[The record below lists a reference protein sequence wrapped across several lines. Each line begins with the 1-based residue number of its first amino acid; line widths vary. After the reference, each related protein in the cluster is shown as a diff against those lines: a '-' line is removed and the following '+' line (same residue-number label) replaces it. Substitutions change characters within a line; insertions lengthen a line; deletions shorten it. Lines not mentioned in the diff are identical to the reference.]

1 MMFRRA
7 APITPLSAVLFSAA
21 LVAGLAAGPALAQ
34 TTAPADPT
42 APVTTADKSATDAQ
56 IRAWINDAP
65 PPTIADPHDGVVVD
79 KPLPPQIHGE
89 AGVTIGSGGYRSVY
103 VATIMPLGDNATL
116 GVAASDTH
124 YGNNRWVRGGNRQ
137 TLGLSLAAG
146 DPHAP
151 GPPDGCL
158 QVGGRFVE
166 PLWAAQ
172 LRGPD
177 DHCSLRHGD
186 EATRPPQ
193 P

>member
-1 MMFRRA
+1 MMYRRA
-7 APITPLSAVLFSAA
+7 AFAA
-21 LVAGLAAGPALAQ
+21 LAASLLAAPALAQ
-34 TTAPADPT
+34 PATAPADQT
-42 APVTTADKSATDAQ
+42 APIATADKALTDAQ
-56 IRAWINDAP
+56 IRDWINAAP
-65 PPTIADPHDGVVVD
+65 PPTVADPHDGVVVD
-79 KPLPPQIHGE
+79 KPAPLRMHGE

-124 YGNNRWVRGGNRQ
+124 FGTNHWGWNRGGGNRQ
-137 TLGLSLAAG
+137 SLALSLAAG

>member
-1 MMFRRA
+1 MMFRRVA
-7 APITPLSAVLFSAA
+7 FAVLACA
-21 LVAGLAAGPALAQ
+21 LTGAPVLAQ
-34 TTAPADPT
+34 TSPAPAADAS
-42 APVTTADKSATDAQ
+42 APISTADKSVTDAQ

-65 PPTIADPHDGVVVD
+65 PPTVADPHDGVTVD

-103 VATIMPLGDNATL
+103 VATVMPVGDGATL

-124 YGNNRWVRGGNRQ
+124 FGNTNRGWVRGGNRQ
-137 TLGLSLAAG
+137 SLGLSLDAG
-146 DPHAP
+146 DPHAA

-186 EATRPPQ
+186 QTAQPPRP
-193 P
+193 

>member
-1 MMFRRA
+1 MMFRRVA
-7 APITPLSAVLFSAA
+7 FAA
-21 LVAGLAAGPALAQ
+21 LTSTVVVLGAAWPALAQ
-34 TTAPADPT
+34 PAAPVATTADPN
-42 APVTTADKSATDAQ
+42 APVATADKSVTDAQ

-65 PPTIADPHDGVVVD
+65 PPTVSDPHDGVAVD

-89 AGVTIGSGGYRSVY
+89 AGITVGSGGYRSVF
-103 VATIMPLGDNATL
+103 ATAIMPLNGNATL
-116 GVAASDTH
+116 GVAASDTQ
-124 YGNNRWVRGGNRQ
+124 YGANRWVRGGNRQ

-146 DPHAP
+146 DPNAP

-158 QVGGRFVE
+158 QVGGHFVE

-177 DHCSLRHGD
+177 DHCSAARHGD
-186 EATRPPQ
+186 ATTQPPH

>member
-1 MMFRRA
+1 MMFRRVA
-7 APITPLSAVLFSAA
+7 FAVLACA
-21 LVAGLAAGPALAQ
+21 LTGAPVLAQ
-34 TTAPADPT
+34 TSPAPAADAS
-42 APVTTADKSATDAQ
+42 APISTADKSVTDAQ

-65 PPTIADPHDGVVVD
+65 PPTVADPHDGVTVD

-103 VATIMPLGDNATL
+103 VATVMPVGDGATL

-124 YGNNRWVRGGNRQ
+124 FGNTNRGWARGGNRQ

-186 EATRPPQ
+186 QTAQPPRP
-193 P
+193 

>member
-1 MMFRRA
+1 MMFRQA
-7 APITPLSAVLFSAA
+7 APAVLLSAGLI
-21 LVAGLAAGPALAQ
+21 AGFLAAPAFAQ
-34 TTAPADPT
+34 TTAVQAAAPADPA
-42 APVTTADKSATDAQ
+42 APVATADKSTTDAQ

-65 PPTIADPHDGVVVD
+65 APTVADPHDGVVVD

-89 AGVTIGSGGYRSVY
+89 AGITIASGGYRSVY
-103 VATIMPLGDNATL
+103 AATIMPLGDNATL
-116 GVAASDTH
+116 GVSASDTQFGH
-124 YGNNRWVRGGNRQ
+124 NRWVRGGKRQ

>member
-7 APITPLSAVLFSAA
+7 AFAA
-21 LVAGLAAGPALAQ
+21 LTSALACALLVGPALAQ
-34 TTAPADPT
+34 TAAGPAADPS
-42 APVTTADKSATDAQ
+42 APVSTADKSVTDAQ

-65 PPTIADPHDGVVVD
+65 APTVADPHDGVTLD

-103 VATIMPLGDNATL
+103 ATAIMPLGDNATL
-116 GVAASDTH
+116 GVAASDTQ
-124 YGNNRWVRGGNRQ
+124 YGANNRGWVRGGNRQ

-146 DPHAP
+146 DPHAAS
-151 GPPDGCL
+151 PPDGCL
-158 QVGGRFVE
+158 QVGGRYVE

-177 DHCSLRHGD
+177 DHCTLRHDD
-186 EATRPPQ
+186 ETAQPPRP
-193 P
+193 